1 MKRHLVKSATFI
13 WVIYFAFGLHV
24 QLFAQSPMEHTSK
37 DVYRSKELLI
47 IQIAP
52 NSYQHISYLQ
62 TNDFGNVPCNG
73 LVVRDK
79 NEVIIFDTPTND
91 KAAEELILWIENKL
105 GSKIKAIIPTH
116 FHNDCLG
123 GLNSFM
129 KHGIPSYGNAKTIA
143 LARETGVAVPQNSFD
158 RSMKLRIGKQQVVVV
173 YPGEGHTRDNV
184 VGYFEKDKILFG
196 GCLIKELGANKGY
209 LGDANIKE
217 WSATVDKVKK
227 MFPGLKIVVPGHGSA
242 GDKKLLDYTIDLFK
256 Q

>member
-1 MKRHLVKSATFI
+1 MKAVNLI
-13 WVIYFAFGLHV
+13 WVILFVLGIQVPIFG
-24 QLFAQSPMEHTSK
+24 QSPKEYTQR
-37 DVYRSKELLI
+37 DVYQSNNLLV

-79 NEVIIFDTPTND
+79 AEVIIFDTPTND
-91 KAAEELILWIENKL
+91 KAAEELIQWIENEL

-123 GLNSFM
+123 GLHSFM

-158 RSMKLRIGKQQVVVV
+158 ESMKLRIGKQQIVVV

-184 VGYFEKDKILFG
+184 VGYFERDKILFG

-227 MFPGLKIVVPGHGSA
+227 MFPGLKIVVPGHGTA

>member
-1 MKRHLVKSATFI
+1 MKAVNLI
-13 WVIYFAFGLHV
+13 WVTLFVLGIQMPIFG
-24 QLFAQSPMEHTSK
+24 QSP
-37 DVYRSKELLI
+37 KEYTHRDLYHSNNLLI

-79 NEVIIFDTPTND
+79 DEVIIFDTPTND
-91 KAAEELILWIENKL
+91 KAAEELIQWINNKL

-123 GLNSFM
+123 GLNSFT
-129 KHGIPSYGNAKTIA
+129 KHGIPSYANAKTIA
-143 LARETGVAVPQNSFD
+143 LARETGVAAPQNSFD
-158 RSMKLRIGKQQVVVV
+158 GSMKLRIGKQHVVVV

-209 LGDANIKE
+209 LGDANTNE
-217 WSATVDKVKK
+217 WSITVEKVKK
-227 MFPGLKIVVPGHGSA
+227 MFPDLRIVVPGHGTA
-242 GDKKLLDYTIDLFK
+242 GNTKLLDYTIDLFK

>member
-1 MKRHLVKSATFI
+1 MKVVNLI
-13 WVIYFAFGLHV
+13 WVTLFVLGIQMPIYGQTPKEYPQRYLY
-24 QLFAQSPMEHTSK
+24 QSNN
-37 DVYRSKELLI
+37 LLV

-73 LVVRDK
+73 LVVRNKD
-79 NEVIIFDTPTND
+79 EVIIFDTPTND
-91 KAAEELILWIENKL
+91 KAAEELILWVENEL
-105 GSKIKAIIPTH
+105 GAKIKAIIPTH

-123 GLNSFM
+123 GLNSFT
-129 KHGIPSYGNAKTIA
+129 KHGIPSYGNAKTIS

-158 RSMKLRIGKQQVVVV
+158 GSMKLRIDKQQVVVV

-209 LGDANIKE
+209 LGDANTKE

-227 MFPGLKIVVPGHGSA
+227 MFPGLKIVVPGHGTA

-256 Q
+256 VTK

>member
-1 MKRHLVKSATFI
+1 MKAVNLI
-13 WVIYFAFGLHV
+13 WLTLFLLGIQMPIFGQTPKEYIQH
-24 QLFAQSPMEHTSK
+24 
-37 DVYRSKELLI
+37 DVYRSKDLII

-79 NEVIIFDTPTND
+79 AEVIIFDTPTND

-123 GLNSFM
+123 GLNSFS
-129 KHGIPSYGNAKTIA
+129 KHGIPSYGNAKTIT
-143 LARETGVAVPQNSFD
+143 LARETGVVVPQNSFD
-158 RSMKLRIGKQQVVVV
+158 GSMKLRIGKQQVLVV

-184 VGYFEKDKILFG
+184 VGYYEKDKILFG
-196 GCLIKELGANKGY
+196 GCLIKELDANKGY
-209 LGDANIKE
+209 LGDANVKE

-227 MFPGLKIVVPGHGSA
+227 MFPDLRIVVPGHGAA

>member
-1 MKRHLVKSATFI
+1 MKAVNLI
-13 WVIYFAFGLHV
+13 WLTLFVLGIQMPIFG
-24 QLFAQSPMEHTSK
+24 QTPIEFSQR
-37 DVYRSKELLI
+37 DVYRSKELTI

-52 NSYQHISYLQ
+52 NSFQHISFLQ

-123 GLNSFM
+123 GLNSFT
-129 KHGIPSYGNAKTIA
+129 KHSIPSYGNAKTIA

-158 RSMKLRIGKQQVVVV
+158 GSMKLRIGKQQVAVV

-184 VGYFEKDKILFG
+184 VGYYEKDKILFG
-196 GCLIKELGANKGY
+196 GCLIKELGADKGY
-209 LGDANIKE
+209 LGDANTKE
-217 WSATVDKVKK
+217 WSTTVDKVKK
-227 MFPGLKIVVPGHGSA
+227 MFPDLRIVVPGHGTA
-242 GDKKLLDYTIDLFK
+242 GDKKLLDYTIDLFQISK
-256 Q
+256 

>member
-1 MKRHLVKSATFI
+1 MKPINHI
-13 WVIYFAFGLHV
+13 WVFLFVLGIQIPIFG
-24 QLFAQSPMEHTSK
+24 QTPIEFSQR
-37 DVYRSKELLI
+37 DVYRSKELAI

-52 NSYQHISYLQ
+52 NSFQHISFLQ

-79 NEVIIFDTPTND
+79 NEVIIFDTPTHD
-91 KAAEELILWIENKL
+91 KAAEELIQWIENKL

-123 GLNSFM
+123 GLNSFS

-158 RSMKLRIGKQQVVVV
+158 GSMKLRIGKQRVVVV

-209 LGDANIKE
+209 LGDANTKE
-217 WSATVDKVKK
+217 WSATVEKVKK
-227 MFPGLKIVVPGHGSA
+227 MFPNLRIVVPGHGTA

-256 Q
+256 K